1 MRRYTNYTQRYA
13 PYMFVYLCA
22 YASGLLSVNVC
33 TATQRMSSASVQ
45 RQRVS
50 LRRCVFAQQI
60 SESLRQIFAS
70 QRRYVIR
77 AAFAHVC
84 AVFAQT
90 QRMSLGTWV
99 GLLPLQAYAY
109 VYKYTHTHIY
119 MYISNTIHQCALG
132 FISASCVR

>member
-22 YASGLLSVNVC
+22 YALGLLSVNVC

-60 SESLRQIFAS
+60 FAT